1 MVVVVVVLFAR
12 AAASATAARPRFKG
26 NERAANMGCDC
37 SGERLGRSLQHDG
50 TIYKTVVT
58 KCATSLVQVS

>member
-37 SGERLGRSLQHDG
+37 SGERLGRSDG

-58 KCATSLVQVS
+58 KQVAYSYFA

>member
-58 KCATSLVQVS
+58 SCLYRLP